1 MTIHLNRIVAMVAI
15 ERNSSKFCIEQGKFC
30 RHSIATE
37 KNLTQFQYKICP
49 LQPISNRGN
58 NANITFF

>member
-1 MTIHLNRIVAMVAI
+1 MVAI